1 MGKETTGED
10 EYAKISN
17 KNNVIII
24 IVTIIDIYAYNITK
38 VKSSMDV
45 IGSRNL
51 CHVDVIID
59 AEAVEVVVVVVVVVA
74 VEDAI
79 DAIAVEDAI
88 AVIDAISA
96 IFSDFAI
103 VEIAEDAVVPA
114 RAVLTAARAAQVAQA
129 RAAQVVATQENTMID
144 VVIVDLE
151 TEIEE
156 DVILRLVNGGDR
168 IHNNKLVSK

>member
-59 AEAVEVVVVVVVVVA
+59 AEAVEVVVVVVVVA

>member
-59 AEAVEVVVVVVVVVA
+59 AEAVEVVVVVVVA

>member
-10 EYAKISN
+10 AKISN

-59 AEAVEVVVVVVVVVA
+59 AEAVEVVVVVVVVA

>member
-1 MGKETTGED
+1 M
-10 EYAKISN
+10 
-17 KNNVIII
+17 III

-59 AEAVEVVVVVVVVVA
+59 AEAVEVVVVVVVA